1 MTTNDPAIDKRGT
14 TLINHWQSGVPLSRD
29 PVATPFLLLLT
40 GVAAIGLGLA
50 VLRFFSPLG
59 PFSAMND
66 VYAWGIWKT
75 VNVMTLTVLGSGP
88 PALGIAARVFNRH
101 DRPRYF

>member
-40 GVAAIGLGLA
+40 GVAAI
-50 VLRFFSPLG
+50 
-59 PFSAMND
+59 
-66 VYAWGIWKT
+66 
-75 VNVMTLTVLGSGP
+75 
-88 PALGIAARVFNRH
+88 
-101 DRPRYF
+101 